1 LEFRRQLNALVD
13 VVPTCCKLAEDFFTA
28 RREQQAAA
36 RPHKRTASPSACWAL
51 AVVSCAHV
59 GTPGARPDRLP
70 AWSRLPKCRAGAQA
84 HERARAARSW
94 YHRAQRV
101 VLRSEIRG
109 ESRPFRFK
117 LCPWYTACDGTEKA
131 VPSELAGFS
140 ADPDPPFT
148 SDRYAFGY
156 CCV

>member
-1 LEFRRQLNALVD
+1 MEFRRQLNALVD

-70 AWSRLPKCRAGAQA
+70 AWSRLPNCRAGAQA
-84 HERARAARSW
+84 HERARARTRLGLGTTPRLS
-94 YHRAQRV
+94 RV
-101 VLRSEIRG
+101 VSCYDNNSEENQDLSALSFARG
-109 ESRPFRFK
+109 TPHATELKR
-117 LCPWYTACDGTEKA
+117 LCL
-131 VPSELAGFS
+131 PSSLGFLLT
-140 ADPDPPFT
+140 P
-148 SDRYAFGY
+148 
-156 CCV
+156 